1 MVDNILAPFEMSKA
15 EFIEYM
21 YYYIPQLNITISEY
35 VNDPFWI
42 EIRLNKPK
50 NNLCKIIVFAW
61 KKYIIR
67 LYDEENKDIEYNDYY
82 KNFVCKILETKEE
95 TLIEICNIIAPEI
108 SNVILV

>member
-1 MVDNILAPFEMSKA
+1 MSKA

-21 YYYIPQLNITISEY
+21 YYYIPQLNITINEY
-35 VNDPFWI
+35 KLDPYWI
-42 EIRLNKPK
+42 EIRLNNPK

-61 KKYIIR
+61 NKYVIR
-67 LYDEENKDIEYNDYY
+67 LYDEEDRDLEYNEYY

-95 TLIEICNIIAPEI
+95 ALIEICNIIAPEI

>member
-1 MVDNILAPFEMSKA
+1 MKNILSTFDMSKE

-21 YYYIPQLNITISEY
+21 YYYVPQLNITVSEY
-35 VNDPFWI
+35 KNDPFWI
-42 EIRLNKPK
+42 EIKLNIPK

-61 KKYIIR
+61 KKYVIR
-67 LYDEENKDIEYNDYY
+67 LYDEENKDIEYNENY

-95 TLIEICNIIAPEI
+95 ALIEICNIIAPEI

>member
-1 MVDNILAPFEMSKA
+1 MENILDTFDMSKE

-21 YYYIPQLNITISEY
+21 YYYIPQLNITVNEY
-35 VNDPFWI
+35 TNDPFWI
-42 EIRLNKPK
+42 EIKLNSPK

-61 KKYIIR
+61 KKYVIR
-67 LYDEENKDIEYNDYY
+67 LYDKEERDLEYNEYY

-95 TLIEICNIIAPEI
+95 ALIEICNIIAPEI